1 MVGITEQGK
10 NKLALRTLKADTSI
24 LGPTQLDAQIAL
36 DENIQN
42 QINSLNVTGAKVTK
56 KMIVIPVG
64 NTILYIEPIYQTL
77 INDMKLF
84 KITKSD
90 GTPNKNKFMN
100 LLFQNYY
107 LDYVKETES
116 IISNTA
122 KLMKKYNMNNPE
134 FASELAMELYDY
146 KHQSIDTYYNESL
159 TFYLSEENEFIFETF
174 PDFIPIC
181 MKFGI

>member
-1 MVGITEQGK
+1 M
-10 NKLALRTLKADTSI
+10 LKI
-24 LGPTQLDAQIAL
+24 KVNLDIK
-36 DENIQN
+36 
-42 QINSLNVTGAKVTK
+42 S
-56 KMIVIPVG
+56 
-64 NTILYIEPIYQTL
+64 YHTL

-84 KITKSD
+84 KITKYD

-116 IISNTA
+116 IISNAT

-146 KHQSIDTYYNESL
+146 KHQSIDTY
-159 TFYLSEENEFIFETF
+159 
-174 PDFIPIC
+174 
-181 MKFGI
+181 